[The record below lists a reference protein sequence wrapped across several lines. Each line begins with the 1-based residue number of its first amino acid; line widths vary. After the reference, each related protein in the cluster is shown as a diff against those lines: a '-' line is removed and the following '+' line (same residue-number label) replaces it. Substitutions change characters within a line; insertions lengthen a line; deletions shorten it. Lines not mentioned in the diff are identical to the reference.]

1 MGSERASNFKLLQ
14 TTAAGGERSGMFV
27 RGCNVGLTLTLG
39 IVLATAALYSASFDS
54 LLRAWSDPE
63 SHTYTHGIL
72 IVVISLALLIW
83 RRAELSSVRIAKSGW
98 GVLLLAVSAFV
109 WLVGLRASIQIVHQL
124 ALPLIIWSA
133 VWSLLGWS
141 IARLCLLPLAYVY
154 FAIPIWDHGNEFLQS
169 MSVLAVR
176 GLLRATAIPA
186 YFEGELI
193 EIPAGTFHIENG
205 CSGLHFFIV
214 ALALACLYGEV
225 NRCSAAE
232 RLKLLVLATVCAL
245 VSNWLRIYIIIVAG
259 HLTQMQHYLVRVD
272 HYYFGWAVFAVAMV
286 CFFVVAARSVPP
298 VTVGTGDVPPSS
310 TLTWPSWDLG
320 LRTLM
325 VLVLCAAPVWY
336 VIARGFA
343 APELD
348 LSVPSHVTDWTGPSV
363 MPEPDGRYRLA
374 DARTR
379 VRYVRADRSIEL
391 TIAGFREQ
399 AVGKKISGY
408 GAQTLESGEKVLS
421 RSEHTTASGAQFA
434 ESEIHGPSGA
444 TMLSWVRY
452 EVGAQRFV
460 SPAVAQLVFG
470 VRSLVAAPPIQVFEL
485 RAACAPDC
493 RSARDALE
501 HFSREFEPCARPR
514 STANP

>member
-1 MGSERASNFKLLQ
+1 MGSESPSSIELLP
-14 TTAAGGERSGMFV
+14 TAAADGQRSVLFV
-27 RGCNVGLTLTLG
+27 SGCSVGLALTLG
-39 IVLATAALYSASFDS
+39 IVLATAALYSASFES
-54 LLRAWSDPE
+54 LLRAWSDTE

-83 RRAELSSVRIAKSGW
+83 RRAELSSARIATSGW
-98 GVLLLAVSAFV
+98 GVLLLAVSALA
-109 WLVGLRASIQIVHQL
+109 WLVGLRAPIQIVHQL
-124 ALPLIIWSA
+124 ALPLIVWSA

-141 IARLCLLPLAYVY
+141 IARLCLFPLAYVY
-154 FAIPIWDHGNEFLQS
+154 FAIPIWDHGNDFLQS

-176 GLLRATAIPA
+176 GFLRATSIPA

-193 EIPAGTFHIENG
+193 EIPAGTFHIEDG

-225 NRCSAAE
+225 NRCSVAE

-272 HYYFGWAVFAVAMV
+272 HYNFGWAVFAAAMV
-286 CFFVVAARSVPP
+286 CFFVVAARWMPAVN
-298 VTVGTGDVPPSS
+298 TGTGDVPPKS
-310 TLTWPSWDLG
+310 TLIRPKWDVG
-320 LRTLM
+320 LRTLI
-325 VLVLCAAPVWY
+325 VLVLCVAPVWY
-336 VIARGFA
+336 LIARGFA

-348 LSVPSHVTDWTGPSV
+348 LSVPSQVTDWSGPSV
-363 MPEPDGRYRLA
+363 IAEPYGRYGLA
-374 DARTR
+374 DARTQ
-379 VRYVRADRSIEL
+379 VRYVRVDRSIEL
-391 TIAGFREQ
+391 TVAGFREQ
-399 AVGKKISGY
+399 ALGKKISGY
-408 GAQTLESGEKVLS
+408 DAQTLESGETVLS
-421 RSEHTTASGAQFA
+421 RSEHATASGAQFA
-434 ESEIHGPSGA
+434 ESEIQGPSGA

-452 EVGAQRFV
+452 EVGTQRFV

-485 RAACAPDC
+485 RTACTPDC

-501 HFSREFEPCARPR
+501 HFTDEFEP
-514 STANP
+514 